1 MPRVE
6 TRARLQ
12 SATAHC
18 RELPRWLMCWGRRRG
33 TRYRDSES
41 GAAGIEFALIV
52 PVIVII
58 MTGIIQFG
66 AIFFL
71 QNNMTNAAREAAR
84 ALAVG
89 QISTDSEMQNIVN
102 GILVDWG
109 VDFLPTIDNIPDP
122 TDPNNNEF
130 TVLITA
136 PLSQAA
142 IIDYLGIFDGK
153 TLSASAS
160 VRQEP

>member
-6 TRARLQ
+6 PGVSLRSGLDLICAWPVRMFRGGRFRAV
-12 SATAHC
+12 A
-18 RELPRWLMCWGRRRG
+18 
-33 TRYRDSES
+33 YRNSDS
-41 GAAGIEFALIV
+41 GAAGLEFALIV
-52 PVIVII
+52 PVFVII
-58 MTGIIQFG
+58 VTGLIQFG

-84 ALAVG
+84 SLAVG
-89 QISTDSEMQNIVN
+89 QITTDSEAENVANQTLIN
-102 GILVDWG
+102 WG
-109 VDFLPTIDNIPDP
+109 VDFNVETTNPNPG
-122 TDPNNNEF
+122 DPNDNVY

-136 PLSQAA
+136 PMSEAA

-160 VRQEP
+160 VREES